1 MGDDIETGTNQTLFN
16 SYMQQLHDMSLHQ
29 FNKVW
34 QMKQF
39 NSAINSLKVGQ
50 VLIVHDFSQN
60 LLLYDQDEPQGRHWD
75 HEQVTIDP
83 SVAYYKCSTH
93 DGVIKEAIIHIT
105 EDRKHDHTTVQA
117 FMEKCIEHLR
127 GKGVQIE

>member
-1 MGDDIETGTNQTLFN
+1 
-16 SYMQQLHDMSLHQ
+16 MQQLQEMSLHQ

-34 QMKQF
+34 QLKQF
-39 NSAINSLKVGQ
+39 KSAINSLKVGQ

-75 HEQVTIDP
+75 HEQVTIHP

-93 DGVIKEAIIHIT
+93 DEVIKRNDPHNIRQKA
-105 EDRKHDHTTVQA
+105 
-117 FMEKCIEHLR
+117 
-127 GKGVQIE
+127 